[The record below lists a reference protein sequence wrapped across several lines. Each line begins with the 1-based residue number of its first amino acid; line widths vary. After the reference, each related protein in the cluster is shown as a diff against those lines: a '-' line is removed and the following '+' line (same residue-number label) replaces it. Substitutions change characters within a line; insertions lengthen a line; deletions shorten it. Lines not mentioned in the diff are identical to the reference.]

1 MTGEGA
7 APEMLR
13 LKCFNCGLAI
23 AYEGSDAGYCPRC
36 VSRHNQAVQLITV
49 SDQPSSKAPHT
60 IGRLR
65 VTAREHEGSHT
76 LALQGELDIA
86 SAPMLE
92 GTVEDICAQAPKELI
107 LDMTAVE
114 FVDSSGLNAILR
126 GKALCEER
134 GCEFC
139 LSPAQRP
146 VERVFEVTRLIDRL
160 PLRKAK
166 GGRGE
171 PTPAPGEGAP
181 GAAEE

>member
-1 MTGEGA
+1 
-7 APEMLR
+7 MLR

-23 AYEGSDAGYCPRC
+23 AYEGSEAGYCPRC

-65 VTAREHEGSHT
+65 IGSREREGSHT
-76 LALQGELDIA
+76 LLLEGELDIA

-92 GTVEDICAQAPKELI
+92 ATIEDVCARQPSELI
-107 LDMTAVE
+107 LDMTKVE

-126 GKALCEER
+126 GKALCEQH
-134 GCEFC
+134 GFDFC

-160 PLRKAK
+160 PLRKARTGRR
-166 GGRGE
+166 GGG
-171 PTPAPGEGAP
+171 PARESATD
-181 GAAEE
+181 

>member
-1 MTGEGA
+1 
-7 APEMLR
+7 MLR
-13 LKCFNCGLAI
+13 LKCFNCGLSI

-49 SDQPSSKAPHT
+49 SDQPSSKAPRT

-65 VTAREHEGSHT
+65 IGSNEREGSHT
-76 LALQGELDIA
+76 LALEGELDIA

-92 GTVEDICAQAPKELI
+92 ATIEEICARRPRELI
-107 LDMTAVE
+107 IDMTGVE

-134 GCEFC
+134 GCDFC

-146 VERVFEVTRLIDRL
+146 VARVFEVTRLIDRL
-160 PLRKAK
+160 PLRR
-166 GGRGE
+166 GRGE
-171 PTPAPGEGAP
+171 RQEPAPGSASD
-181 GAAEE
+181 